1 MTALVSA
8 LALTAALRLATGPLV
23 VSTMATAAG
32 VDPNVATC
40 IACAESAWDT
50 RAVGALGERGW
61 FQIHPMT
68 WRWAREKMGADED
81 FDLAF
86 DPLQNTATAMWL
98 LRHGYGAWWSTYP
111 ACMEES

>member
-1 MTALVSA
+1 MTNLLLSIAMTLHLAPGPMLV
-8 LALTAALRLATGPLV
+8 PV
-23 VSTMATAAG
+23 MATAAG

-61 FQIHPMT
+61 FQIHPRT
-68 WRWAREKMGADED
+68 WAWARERMGADVS

-86 DPLQNTATAMWL
+86 NPLENTMTAMWL
-98 LRHGYGAWWSTYP
+98 LRQGYEHWWSTYA
-111 ACMEES
+111 ACTEKS